1 MSQELGATLCQ
12 ISAET
17 SRQIGVML
25 DRRGR
30 VEFVIAGEASGLF
43 IPDLSRHRAGEGRL
57 RGLRLI
63 HTHLKNEPLSRDDLT
78 DLALLRLD
86 MVAALGVGPDGA
98 PKTFYQ
104 AHINPARDA
113 SPAWVTLDPAP
124 FTRLETRFSE
134 LVAGLEE
141 ALARQGRTAR
151 ESAGGERA
159 ILVLVSNLPPREVEA
174 RMAEL
179 VDLARTEMIEP
190 IDTAIYR
197 GDPHPQSVAGSG
209 RIKELLIRAMSLQA
223 DLLLFDGELTPGQQ
237 KWITAFTDM
246 KVMDRTQ
253 LILRIFA
260 RRAFSSDGKL
270 RVELARLRY
279 QLPRISAKD
288 DALSRIRGGIG
299 MRGPGETAME
309 VARRTIKDR
318 ITHIR
323 RRLEDLGHGRAQR
336 RLRRKRAGVPQVAVI
351 GYTNAGKST
360 LLNALTGSDAL
371 VEHKLFATL
380 DPASRRIRHPR
391 PLNVVLSDTVGF
403 IRDLPEDLLDA
414 FRSTLEELADADLL
428 LHLVDVSAHDFEGA
442 IRTVESVLRSLELD
456 RIPRRLVF
464 NKIDLVDP
472 ERAANEAAR
481 HGAIAISAARG
492 VGLDLLTDEIER
504 ELGHITAER
513 SFYSGSG
520 RQQG

>member
-1 MSQELGATLCQ
+1 MSPELGATLCQ
-12 ISAET
+12 ISAEIG
-17 SRQIGVML
+17 RQVGVML

-30 VEFVIAGEASGLF
+30 VEFVILGEAAGLF

-98 PKTFYQ
+98 PRTIYQ
-104 AHINPARDA
+104 AHINTGREA
-113 SPAWVTLDPAP
+113 SPAWVTLDPVP
-124 FTRLETRFSE
+124 FARLETRFLE
-134 LVAGLEE
+134 IVEGLEAE
-141 ALARQGRTAR
+141 LGRQGRVAR
-151 ESAGGERA
+151 ESAGERG
-159 ILVLVSNLPPREVEA
+159 ILVCVSQLPPREVDA

-179 VDLARTEMIEP
+179 AELARTEMIEP

-197 GDPHPQSVAGSG
+197 GDPHPQSVTGSG

-237 KWITAFTDM
+237 KWISAFTDM

-279 QLPRISAKD
+279 QLPRISSKD

-323 RRLEDLGHGRAQR
+323 HRLENLGHGRSQR
-336 RLRRKRAGVPQVAVI
+336 RQSRKRSGVPQVAVI

-428 LHLVDVSAHDFEGA
+428 LHLVDVSAPDFEGA

-464 NKIDLVDP
+464 NKIDLMDA
-472 ERAANEAAR
+472 ERAANEAVR

-492 VGLDLLTDEIER
+492 VGLDLLADEIER
-504 ELGHITAER
+504 ALGHITAER

-520 RQQG
+520 RQRG